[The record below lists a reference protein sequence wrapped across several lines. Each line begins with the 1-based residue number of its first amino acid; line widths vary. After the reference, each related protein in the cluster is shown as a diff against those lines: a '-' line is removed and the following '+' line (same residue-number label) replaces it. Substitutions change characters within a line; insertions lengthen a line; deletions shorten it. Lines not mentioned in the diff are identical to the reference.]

1 MGSAALIDNH
11 AFNNR
16 SKGVFV
22 GSSRNVVVR
31 NLAIFP
37 FLPNYLLTSFIPQD
51 KVPSAT
57 PAVSSA
63 VVLDNKSNIVET
75 LIYIIRSI
83 SI

>member
-1 MGSAALIDNH
+1 MTTTLSTIGVREYSLEALVMLL
-11 AFNNR
+11 
-16 SKGVFV
+16 SV
-22 GSSRNVVVR
+22 GIL

-63 VVLDNKSNIVET
+63 VVLDNKSIIVET